1 MAEDLAPPFELL
13 APAICR
19 GPVLFNA
26 PHSGRIYPRAF
37 QQQTRLDLMTL
48 RRSEDAFVDDLFA
61 GVVLRGAP
69 LLKALFPRAYVDVNR
84 EPYELDPAMFDGA
97 LPAFANVASMRVA
110 GGLGTI
116 ARIVTERDEIYSG
129 PIPVEDALRRIQS
142 LYLPYHNALQSALTQ
157 LANQFGVAI
166 LIDCHSMPSM
176 RQDTARRPD
185 FILGDRFST
194 SCARIIVD
202 LAQDRLRRLGY
213 TVTRNKPYAG
223 GYITETYG
231 LPKRGFHALQIEINR
246 GLYMDERRVRKL
258 PRFAEIQT
266 DLMALAEDLIAL
278 SASDLALPE
287 AAE

>member
-1 MAEDLAPPFELL
+1 MPKELDPPFELL
-13 APAICR
+13 QPAIPR

-37 QQQTRLDLMTL
+37 RNQTRLDLMTL

-84 EPYELDPAMFDGA
+84 EPYELDPAMFSGS
-97 LPAFANVASMRVA
+97 LPANANVTSIRVA

-116 ARIVTERDEIYSG
+116 ARIVTEHDEIYAG
-129 PIPVEDALRRIQS
+129 PIPVEEALTRIET
-142 LYLPYHNALQSALTQ
+142 LYKPYHAALAQT
-157 LANQFGVAI
+157 LARFVKTFGVAV
-166 LIDCHSMPSM
+166 LIDCHSMPSL
-176 RQDTARRPD
+176 RNDTGRRPD

-194 SCARIIVD
+194 ACNPLIIDV
-202 LAQDRLRRLGY
+202 AHERLRRLGY
-213 TVTRNKPYAG
+213 RVTRNKPYAG

-231 LPKRGFHALQIEINR
+231 QPRLGVHALQIEINR
-246 GLYMDERRVRKL
+246 GLYMNEKRVAKT
-258 PRFAEIQT
+258 PRFAEIQA
-266 DLMALAEDLIAL
+266 DLMTLAEDLIAL
-278 SASDLALPE
+278 APDDLALPE